1 MAVMQASKSAKVDRD
16 NLKTQLKV
24 YMLVN
29 LNKIHVVY
37 TYKWAVH
44 HFCSACRDKI
54 CVDFW
59 LNNISYKRHV
69 FCIKKNLR
77 VVNLL
82 ILFNLQHLSR

>member
-29 LNKIHVVY
+29 LNKIHVY

-59 LNNISYKRHV
+59 LNNISYKRHG
-69 FCIKKNLR
+69 FFYKKKNLR
-77 VVNLL
+77 VVR
-82 ILFNLQHLSR
+82 ILNNSRVIY

>member
-29 LNKIHVVY
+29 LNKIHVY